1 MYLSFNP
8 QYYLKQD
15 SGRVLIL
22 ASQVGRENL
31 SPIGDNFETI
41 VHPIYAMI
49 LSFFDGRDEETI
61 LNDIETTL
69 KIKREKIISLIH
81 TLIGNSK
88 YVRIKCNE
96 GISVFPPYTIIK
108 KNEYLY
114 NKRFGWLQ
122 FGYENVDLKIK
133 RHLTPTSITLMVNN
147 ICYTNCYYCYADK
160 RRKVTCSIPLD
171 RIVELI
177 HEAKQLNVRT
187 FDVIGGEFFLF
198 KNWDKVLSELH
209 KCGYHPYLSTKLPLN
224 EPVVK
229 KLAKMQIQDIQ
240 VSLDSLIA
248 EHLTRSLDVK
258 IDYIQK
264 IKETITLLDKYN
276 ISIYIHTVL
285 SKETESIEDIQSIYE
300 FIKDVKNIAEWKID
314 KAGKSLYAN
323 TDYSKIEVNTTAVDK
338 IATYIG
344 TIEDHAPFPIRAPRP
359 MTANQLIASKSTFN
373 FFDRGFCSG
382 NYSSMFI
389 LPDGNVTMCE
399 ELYWIKRFHIGNVLN
414 NSIQEIWNSESAFSL
429 YHLKQESIPSD
440 SLCSSCS
447 DFVKCRSLKQ
457 VCYKEVIKHYGV
469 SKWYYPDI
477 NCPYTKKQEL

>member
-1 MYLSFNP
+1 
-8 QYYLKQD
+8 
-15 SGRVLIL
+15 
-22 ASQVGRENL
+22 
-31 SPIGDNFETI
+31 
-41 VHPIYAMI
+41 
-49 LSFFDGRDEETI
+49 
-61 LNDIETTL
+61 
-69 KIKREKIISLIH
+69 
-81 TLIGNSK
+81 
-88 YVRIKCNE
+88 
-96 GISVFPPYTIIK
+96 
-108 KNEYLY
+108 
-114 NKRFGWLQ
+114 
-122 FGYENVDLKIK
+122 
-133 RHLTPTSITLMVNN
+133 MVNN

-359 MTANQLIASKSTFN
+359 MTANQLIA
-373 FFDRGFCSG
+373 C
-382 NYSSMFI
+382 
-389 LPDGNVTMCE
+389 GNVAAITAFGQKSFNHGE
-399 ELYWIKRFHIGNVLN
+399 ILILHNAIDVERFSYNKKTREDLRLKLGLDDAILIGHIGRFETDQKN
-414 NSIQEIWNSESAFSL
+414 QEFLIEVFERA
-429 YHLKQESIPSD
+429 KKSIPKLKLIFIGD
-440 SLCSSCS
+440 G
-447 DFVKCRSLKQ
+447 KNKQ
-457 VCYKEVIKHYGV
+457 VLEGEISALGLADDVIFCGTVNNVYDYLQAMDIFCFPSITKNEAFGLALAEGMYFGHPAVTFTIEGSGVNYVSLNGQTGIECPNGDADAYAEALKTLANDEDLRKKYGEAAKARV
-469 SKWYYPDI
+469 I
-477 NCPYTKKQEL
+477 ENFTFATFKKNIRDLVEGL

>member
-1 MYLSFNP
+1 
-8 QYYLKQD
+8 
-15 SGRVLIL
+15 
-22 ASQVGRENL
+22 
-31 SPIGDNFETI
+31 
-41 VHPIYAMI
+41 
-49 LSFFDGRDEETI
+49 
-61 LNDIETTL
+61 
-69 KIKREKIISLIH
+69 
-81 TLIGNSK
+81 
-88 YVRIKCNE
+88 
-96 GISVFPPYTIIK
+96 
-108 KNEYLY
+108 
-114 NKRFGWLQ
+114 
-122 FGYENVDLKIK
+122 
-133 RHLTPTSITLMVNN
+133 MVNN